1 VWLRASAWA
10 LTGPGQCLH
19 AGCYTSPSTTLLA
32 CRASPSMFGPGSC
45 RARDGPNTYR
55 ATGGPNGPVRMD
67 MYRAREIA
75 WMSGRAVTG
84 VASVP
89 SVSTMI
95 DFAIFFLF
103 FKKMMRV
110 WVCFLCFF
118 FFFFLIPFFFN
129 I

>member
-95 DFAIFFLF
+95 DFAIFFSFFQKNDACVGLF
-103 FKKMMRV
+103 FV
-110 WVCFLCFF
+110 
-118 FFFFLIPFFFN
+118 FFFLFFSNSFFL
-129 I
+129 